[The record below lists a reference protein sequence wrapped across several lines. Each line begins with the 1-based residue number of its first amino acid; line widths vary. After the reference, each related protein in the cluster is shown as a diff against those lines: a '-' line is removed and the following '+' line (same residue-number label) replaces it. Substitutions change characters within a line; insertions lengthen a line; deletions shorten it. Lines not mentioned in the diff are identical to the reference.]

1 VLRELCGRRIIAILL
16 CGRGTF
22 ACSVAR
28 GALQAGRRHVM
39 APPPLSITQA
49 SRRRHASRLA
59 TVDPHEHGT
68 VWPLRPVDR
77 PAQAPGDLV
86 TLQENSSPS
95 TPPPTATGALI
106 TSGNRPP
113 LLRHLQ
119 PHDATLPLNP
129 PTPPQ
134 PADATTT
141 SAAPPHWR
149 GPRHEQQQWGHYQKR
164 GSKAAPTLGGASVST
179 VTCISLRAG
188 AGFKPSATQQNGCR
202 PHCEGWVER
211 EPRARRGRPAG
222 S

>member
-1 VLRELCGRRIIAILL
+1 MLRELCGRRIIAILL

-22 ACSVAR
+22 ACSVER
-28 GALQAGRRHVM
+28 DALQAGRRHVM

-49 SRRRHASRLA
+49 SRRRHAPRLA

-119 PHDATLPLNP
+119 PHDATLPL
-129 PTPPQ
+129 
-134 PADATTT
+134 
-141 SAAPPHWR
+141 SPPHPHPPSR
-149 GPRHEQQQWGHYQKR
+149 
-164 GSKAAPTLGGASVST
+164 PTRRQHQPHRPTGGAPVMNNNSGDTTKNV
-179 VTCISLRAG
+179 VRKLHPPLVGRQCVL
-188 AGFKPSATQQNGCR
+188 PR
-202 PHCEGWVER
+202 PL
-211 EPRARRGRPAG
+211 A
-222 S
+222 